1 MKICAR
7 ILIIASML
15 FCFSCESWLDIQ
27 QEGEVT
33 SEQLFTSGA
42 GYRTALNGLYKAMGK
57 PELYGREL
65 SFGFVDCISQQ
76 YDLSNSGAFN
86 KESEPAYMAATRFD
100 YKDNFIVDMI
110 DGIWLSGFNVI
121 ANANDILQNIRNASA
136 DLFEEGEMER
146 RMIMGE
152 AYACRA
158 LMHFD
163 LLRLFAP
170 APVNDDGAT
179 YVPYVEDYPNI
190 YASSIAVKPY
200 LDKVITDLLKAREY
214 VADYD
219 TTTSGKQASS
229 TGISRMKNAFQLSGG
244 FAYSDFF
251 AGRGYRL
258 SYYSITA
265 LLARVYQYAGKD
277 KEAYDC
283 AKAVVDFGK
292 AAGRLFYK
300 DDFTGMIVTT
310 GGEVEDFDRKT
321 DNKVKENLI
330 FAAYNEK
337 AYTSSKID
345 RFFKLTEKIDGNPV
359 PNIYLVVK
367 QVEFFKNR
375 GQDEWNTDI
384 RSKCM
389 LFPVLG
395 QFPISGKWFV
405 NTSKPENS
413 EHLRISP
420 VIRLTEM
427 RYIMAE
433 YLARQSKYQ
442 EAYDILND
450 IRKNRGITTGLTV
463 RNTWMDFET
472 DLISDARREWIAEG
486 QLFYLYKRL
495 DAAFDMNGESHK
507 LSRGEASLPLP
518 SDQI

>member
-1 MKICAR
+1 MKIYAR
-7 ILIIASML
+7 ILTIVSML

-57 PELYGREL
+57 PALYGREL

-76 YDLSNSGAFN
+76 YDLTDKGAFN
-86 KESEPAYMAATRFD
+86 EGSEQAYTAATRFE
-100 YKDNFIVDMI
+100 YKDNSLVDLI

-121 ANANDILQNIRNASA
+121 ANANDILQNIRNSSA

-158 LMHFD
+158 LIHFD

-190 YASSIAVKPY
+190 YASGIAVKPY
-200 LDKVITDLLKAREY
+200 LDKVIADLLKAREY
-214 VADYD
+214 VVDYD
-219 TTTSGKQASS
+219 TTTSGKRASS
-229 TGISRMKNAFQLSGG
+229 TGVNRMKNAFQISGD

-283 AKAVVDFGK
+283 AKAVVEFGK
-292 AAGRLFYK
+292 ATGSLFYK
-300 DDFTGMIVTT
+300 DDFTGMTVTT
-310 GGEVEDFDRKT
+310 GFEIEDFDRKT

-337 AYTSSKID
+337 AYTDSKID
-345 RFFKLTEKIDGNPV
+345 KFFKLTEKIDGTPT
-359 PNIYLVVK
+359 PNNYLVVK
-367 QVEFFKNR
+367 QIDFFKNR
-375 GQDEWNTDI
+375 GQDEWNIDI

-395 QFPISGKWFV
+395 QYPISGKWFV

-420 VIRLTEM
+420 IIRLTEM

-433 YLARQSKYQ
+433 YLARHANYQ

-450 IRKNRGITTGLTV
+450 IRKNRGLMTELTI
-463 RNTWMDFET
+463 RNTWTDFET
-472 DLISDARREWIAEG
+472 DLINDARREWISEG